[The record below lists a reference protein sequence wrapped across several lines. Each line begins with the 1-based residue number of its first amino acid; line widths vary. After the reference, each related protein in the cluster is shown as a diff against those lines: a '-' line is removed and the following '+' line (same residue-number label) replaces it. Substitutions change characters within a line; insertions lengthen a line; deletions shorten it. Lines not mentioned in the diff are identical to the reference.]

1 MLYGEIDFLSEPQL
15 MVLSSYL
22 SLSRKYIN
30 KDFLL
35 RMAKRITLLYK
46 SGNLQERFLF
56 PILSNITE
64 IEVNLH
70 TRSIYV

>member
-1 MLYGEIDFLSEPQL
+1 MLYGEIDFLNELQL
-15 MVLSSYL
+15 MALSNYL
-22 SLSRKYIN
+22 SPSSKYIN

-35 RMAKRITLLYK
+35 RFAKRITQLYK

-56 PILSNITE
+56 PFLSNISE
-64 IEVNLH
+64 IEVNLN

>member
-1 MLYGEIDFLSEPQL
+1 MALSN
-15 MVLSSYL
+15 YL
-22 SLSRKYIN
+22 SPSSKYIN

-35 RMAKRITLLYK
+35 RFAKRITQLYK

-56 PILSNITE
+56 PILNNISE

>member
-1 MLYGEIDFLSEPQL
+1 MLYGEIDFLNELQL
-15 MVLSSYL
+15 MALSSYL

-35 RMAKRITLLYK
+35 RFANRITQLYK

-56 PILSNITE
+56 PILSNISE

>member
-1 MLYGEIDFLSEPQL
+1 MLYGEIDFLSELQL
-15 MVLSSYL
+15 MALSSYL

-35 RMAKRITLLYK
+35 RLAKRVTQLYK